1 MARATIRPVGGRPW
15 FVGVKPLPA
24 DPRGRAG
31 SAVRTATVAEDG
43 WPVWGAALFT
53 AREQAELFAARDS
66 RFEAFTFEDAEEFA
80 QFLRRL
86 LELGERFLHAN
97 PQRTYAGRAEIA
109 RVLAGVL
116 EPREARVPTHPDPG
130 AVPPTSAP

>member
-1 MARATIRPVGGRPW
+1 MSSATIRPVGGRPW

-31 SAVRTATVAEDG
+31 NAVRTATVAEDG

-53 AREQAELFAARDS
+53 AKEYAEHFAARDA
-66 RFEAFTFEDAEEFA
+66 RFEAFSFADAEGLA
-80 QFLRRL
+80 RFLRSL

-97 PQRTYAGRAEIA
+97 PQPTYAGRVEIA
-109 RVLAGVL
+109 RVLEQVL
-116 EPREARVPTHPDPG
+116 GQPQARVATRPGLG
-130 AVPPTSAP
+130 AVPPTIAP

>member
-1 MARATIRPVGGRPW
+1 MVLATIRPVGGRPW
-15 FVGVKPLPA
+15 LVGVKPLPG

-53 AREQAELFAARDS
+53 AREQAELFAARDAS
-66 RFEAFTFEDAEEFA
+66 YEVFTFAERDEFVL
-80 QFLRRL
+80 FLARL

-97 PQRTYAGRAEIA
+97 PQTTYAGRVEIA
-109 RVLAGVL
+109 HVL
-116 EPREARVPTHPDPG
+116 EQVLGQEEAPTQPDRA
-130 AVPPTSAP
+130 AVPPTTLP

>member
-43 WPVWGAALFT
+43 WPVWAAALFT
-53 AREQAELFAARDS
+53 AREQAELFAARDA
-66 RFEAFTFEDAEEFA
+66 RFEVFTFEDAAEFA

-109 RVLAGVL
+109 RVLEGV
-116 EPREARVPTHPDPG
+116 REQPGARVPTPPG
-130 AVPPTSAP
+130 PGTAPPTRAP

>member
-1 MARATIRPVGGRPW
+1 MSSATIRPVGGRPW
-15 FVGVKPLPA
+15 FVGVKPLPG

-53 AREQAELFAARDS
+53 AREQAELFAARDA
-66 RFEAFTFEDAEEFA
+66 RFEVFTFEDAEDFA
-80 QFLRRL
+80 RFLGRL

-97 PQRTYAGRAEIA
+97 PQPTYAGRAEIA
-109 RVLAGVL
+109 RVLEGVL
-116 EPREARVPTHPDPG
+116 EQPRARVPTHPGPG
-130 AVPPTSAP
+130 AVPPTIAP